1 MPKSK
6 NRKNHKK
13 KVAARRKRMQDEKN
27 KYMKMQKEALMQLI
41 EQEQK
46 GGQFEA
52 PVIPNIEG
60 PSIDGPSIDG
70 PSI

>member
-6 NRKNHKK
+6 HRKNHKK
-13 KVAARRKRMQDEKN
+13 KAAARRKKIQDDKN
-27 KYMKMQKEALMQLI
+27 KYMKLQKEALMQLI
-41 EQEQK
+41 EQEK
-46 GGQFEA
+46 NSGKFEA
-52 PVIPNIEG
+52 PTIPNIEG